1 MSEQRSQL
9 IIVSGLSGSGKTV
22 ALRTL
27 EDLDFYCIDNLPA
40 SLLPQLAAR
49 LKDNPDPHFQAMAVG
64 IDARNLA
71 DDLNHLPAILDQVAD
86 TGIRYEIFFL
96 EANDSVL
103 IKRFSETRRRHP
115 LTEDERSLATAIAT
129 ERALLA
135 DLRSR
140 ADLCLDTSEQNV
152 HQLRRAIWTR
162 VKPVGE
168 GWSLLLESFA
178 FKRGVPSDADFVFD
192 VRCLPNP
199 YWDVTLRPLTGRDLP
214 IRTFLGANEDVV
226 AMLADIQAFLARWL
240 PRFEHDQ
247 RSYITVGIGCTGGKH
262 RSVYIVERLAE
273 HFRETRDQVLT
284 FHRELQ

>member
-1 MSEQRSQL
+1 VSEPRSQL

-71 DDLNHLPAILDQVAD
+71 DDLKHLPAILDQVAD

-96 EANDSVL
+96 EANDSAL

-115 LTEDERSLATAIAT
+115 LTEDERSLAVAIAT
-129 ERALLA
+129 ERTLLA

-199 YWDVTLRPLTGRDLP
+199 YWDVNLRPLTGRDLP
-214 IRTFLGANEDVV
+214 IRAFLGADADVS

>member
-1 MSEQRSQL
+1 MSDQRTQL
-9 IIVSGLSGSGKTV
+9 VIVSGLSGSGKTV

-71 DDLNHLPAILDQVAD
+71 DDLKHLPAILDQVSD

-96 EANDSVL
+96 EANDAAL

-115 LTEDERSLATAIAT
+115 LTQDGCSLADAIAI
-129 ERALLA
+129 ERQLLA
-135 DLRSR
+135 DLRGR
-140 ADLCLDTSEQNV
+140 ANLEIDTSDQNV

-162 VKPVGE
+162 LKPVGE

-178 FKRGVPSDADFVFD
+178 FKRGVPVDADFVFD

-199 YWDVTLRPLTGRDLP
+199 YWDSKLRPLTGRDLP
-214 IRTFLGANEDVV
+214 IREFLGAHPDVV
-226 AMLADIQAFLARWL
+226 AMFEDIKRFLERWL
-240 PRFEHDQ
+240 PRFEQDQ
-247 RSYITVGIGCTGGKH
+247 RSYITVGVGCTGGKH

-273 HFRETRDQVLT
+273 HFRMSRDQVLT

>member
-1 MSEQRSQL
+1 MNESRLQL

-27 EDLDFYCIDNLPA
+27 EDLDFYCVDNLPA
-40 SLLPQLAAR
+40 SLLPQLAGR
-49 LKDNPDPHFQAMAVG
+49 LKDNIDPHFQTMAVG

-71 DDLNHLPAILDQVAD
+71 DDLEHLPAILDQVAD
-86 TGIRYEIFFL
+86 TGIRCEIFFL
-96 EANDSVL
+96 EANDSAL

-115 LTEDERSLATAIAT
+115 LTQNGRSLAEAIAL
-129 ERALLA
+129 ERRLLA

-140 ADLCLDTSEQNV
+140 AHFEIDTSDLNV
-152 HQLRRAIWTR
+152 HQLRREIWTR
-162 VKPVGE
+162 LKPTGE
-168 GWSLLLESFA
+168 GWNLLLESFA
-178 FKRGVPSDADFVFD
+178 FKRGVPGDVDFVFD

-199 YWDVTLRPLTGRDLP
+199 YWNLELRPLTGRDAP
-214 IRTFLGANEDVV
+214 IREFLGANDDVV
-226 AMLADIQAFLARWL
+226 AMLKDITQFLGRWL

-273 HFRETRDQVLT
+273 HFRQTRDQVLT
-284 FHRELQ
+284 FHREIQ

>member
-1 MSEQRSQL
+1 MSEPRTQL

-71 DDLNHLPAILDQVAD
+71 ADLEHLPAILDQVAD

-96 EANDSVL
+96 EANDSAL

-115 LTEDERSLATAIAT
+115 LTQDGRSLAEAIGL
-129 ERALLA
+129 ERTLLA
-135 DLRSR
+135 DLRAR
-140 ADLCLDTSEQNV
+140 ANLEIDTSEQNV
-152 HQLRRAIWTR
+152 HQLRRTIWTR

-178 FKRGVPSDADFVFD
+178 FKRGVPSDTDFVFD
-192 VRCLPNP
+192 VRCLLNP
-199 YWDVTLRPLTGRDLP
+199 YWNAELRPLNGRDAP
-214 IRTFLGANEDVV
+214 IRDYLGADADVIE
-226 AMLADIQAFLARWL
+226 MLSDITQFLERWL
-240 PRFEHDQ
+240 PRFAHDQ
-247 RSYITVGIGCTGGKH
+247 RSYITIGIGCTGGKH
-262 RSVYIVERLAE
+262 RSVYVVERLAE
-273 HFRETRDQVLT
+273 HFRQTRDQVLT